1 MPSYSQANGDKA
13 ARTEAA
19 RGDVAVFEKLLS
31 EYKGNKGIT
40 KDRLVI
46 ETLEEVLPNAEI
58 YIMNDDGNTM
68 KYLPLRSLEKEETK
82 KTPALMNPLQKEKRK
97 KGMQRKKK
105 RQGKGALNNEWK
117 NNRFL

>member
-1 MPSYSQANGDKA
+1 MVIKPLV
-13 ARTEAA
+13 RRFA
-19 RGDVAVFEKLLS
+19 RGDVAVFEKLYS

-40 KDRLVI
+40 KDRLII

-82 KTPALMNPLQKEKRK
+82 KTPIPEEETKKESVPEEKATGEGGTK
-97 KGMQRKKK
+97 Q
-105 RQGKGALNNEWK
+105 
-117 NNRFL
+117 